1 MRTQLPEDAE
11 LSDPEHGDEKY
22 QTQIELTDRDLLL
35 EHKGTLPK
43 DKKEEDGKQASNF
56 NRNNSI
62 NH

>member
-22 QTQIELTDRDLLL
+22 QTQIELMDRDLLL

-43 DKKEEDGKQASNF
+43 DKKEGADDGKQASN
-56 NRNNSI
+56 
-62 NH
+62 